1 MLYNNLPG
9 IKVTVKDGNL
19 VLPAE
24 DFGTGTVLIIAP
36 NINTGIPEAD
46 MNFNPIRIRSS
57 EDFGSLG
64 DNKLGPFNDTNPLAR
79 LWKQVHDAGCR
90 SIYGVPL
97 SGAPASLETNLETLY
112 QLLENYFEA
121 DVILLS
127 GVYANTLETTIE
139 TKDEFKDITTT
150 ELVLSRPII
159 VGDEGDEDDVIEVK
173 RSTVEDPLTL
183 TTNYTINEDRTSITL
198 KASVVLEAG
207 ETITVDYTAP
217 YNFAKEFDNFC
228 NRISSLGRQTI
239 GIMSVKKAPEKAQT
253 FDLTYMSGF
262 LSDQVKQEY
271 SQYLQIVGGVPVWF
285 EINNTP
291 YLDMC
296 SGPYAGLI
304 SILPSYSAT
313 TNKTLPGVLFSAFNL
328 KQDQL
333 LNLTKNH
340 IVSPR
345 VRNGVTVVTEGITTA
360 KDDSD
365 FVRLTTV
372 RIASDAV
379 SLVREISEPYIGEPN
394 TLARRN
400 ALETGIR
407 SGLNNMIKRGAL
419 TDFRFSIK
427 ATLEDQINGDMKISL
442 DLVPV
447 FETRRIIIT
456 IALKPVID

>member
-36 NINTGIPEAD
+36 NVSTGIPTVD

-64 DNKLGPFNDTNPLAR
+64 DNKLGIFNDTNPLAR

-127 GVYANTLETTIE
+127 GVYANTQETTIK
-139 TKDEFKDITTT
+139 TKDEFKDITTR
-150 ELVLSRPII
+150 ELVLSRPIK
-159 VGDEGDEDDVIEVK
+159 VGDVIVVE
-173 RSTVEDPLTL
+173 RSTVEDPLTV
-183 TTNYTINEDRTSITL
+183 TEDYTINGNRTSITL
-198 KASVVLEAG
+198 DASVKLEDG
-207 ETITVDYTAP
+207 ETITVDYKAP

-239 GIMSVKKAPEKAQT
+239 GIMSVKAAPEKTTA
-253 FDLTYMSGF
+253 FDLTYMSEF

-271 SQYLQIVGGVPVWF
+271 SQYLQVVGGVPVWF

-379 SLVREISEPYIGEPN
+379 SLIREISEPYIGEPN